1 MIKLKPQLF
10 QKIKFDWLIL
20 HILSPGRKKLHV
32 ILNITSLSKAVESSS
47 GHTNLLM
54 INPLVVQKI

>member
-1 MIKLKPQLF
+1 M
-10 QKIKFDWLIL
+10 KFDWLIL

-47 GHTNLLM
+47 GHKNLHM

>member
-1 MIKLKPQLF
+1 M
-10 QKIKFDWLIL
+10 KFDWLIL

-47 GHTNLLM
+47 GHTNLHM